1 LKTKIKVQTHAKQN
15 EIVKN
20 RNRFNVIRCGRR
32 FGKSYL
38 AFVLALESMLE
49 VSSARVLYTAPT
61 YSDLRKRYRD
71 AQQLFQPLGAVCKE
85 GQIKLGDSYLEFTG
99 VWRSESIR
107 GNAYH
112 RTICD
117 EWAYATN
124 GEEAWQDVIR
134 PTLADYEGDAYFF
147 STPAGRNHFYDLDR
161 MQETYST
168 WKSFHFTSYDN
179 PHIKS
184 SEIDLAKEQ
193 LPSLA
198 FAQEYLAEYVDR
210 GASKIKREW
219 IKVAPDTDSLDYYIG
234 VDLAISQKETADY
247 TAIVVIGSSPDG
259 SVSVV
264 EAIRGRWTFVEIGQK
279 IIAAYDKWNPRVVS
293 VESNQA
299 QTWMVQELKRN
310 TRMNVV
316 GVRADRDKVVRF
328 QPVEAR
334 YEQGLIYHVPHLN
347 PDFVEEL
354 LNFTGTPQDKHDDF
368 VDALAH
374 AFNSI
379 RKSPSIYV

>member
-1 LKTKIKVQTHAKQN
+1 MRVPIKIRTHRKQN
-15 EIVKN
+15 EIIKE

-38 AFVLALESMLE
+38 AFALALEQMLA
-49 VSSARVLYTAPT
+49 SPNSRVLYTAPT

-71 AQQLFQPLGAVCKE
+71 AQQLFLPLGAVCKE
-85 GQIKLGDSYLEFTG
+85 GQIKLNNSYLEFTG

-112 RTICD
+112 RAVCD

-124 GEEAWQDVIR
+124 GEEAWNDVIR
-134 PTLADYEGDAYFF
+134 PTLADFEGDAYFF
-147 STPAGRNHFYDLDR
+147 STPAGRNHFFDLDK
-161 MQETYST
+161 MHETYST
-168 WKSFHFTSYDN
+168 WKSFHYTSYDN

-184 SEIDLAKEQ
+184 TEIDLAKEQ
-193 LPSLA
+193 LPSIA
-198 FAQEYLAEYVDR
+198 FAQEYMAEYVDR

-219 IKVAPDTDSLDYYIG
+219 IRVSADKQVQDYYIG

-247 TAIVVIGSSPDG
+247 TAIVVIGTSQDG

-264 EAIRGRWTFVEIGQK
+264 EAIRGRWTFVEIGEK
-279 IIAAYDKWNPRVVS
+279 IIQMHAKWNPRVVS

-334 YEQGLIYHVPHLN
+334 YEQGLIYHVPHIN

>member
-1 LKTKIKVQTHAKQN
+1 MLQ
-15 EIVKN
+15 KN
-20 RNRFNVIRCGRR
+20 N
-32 FGKSYL
+32 
-38 AFVLALESMLE
+38 
-49 VSSARVLYTAPT
+49 ARVLYTAPT
-61 YSDLRKRYRD
+61 YSDLKKRYRD
-71 AQQLFQPLGAVCKE
+71 AQQLFRPLGAVCKE
-85 GQIKLGDSYLEFTG
+85 GQIKLNDSYLEFTG

-107 GNAYH
+107 GNAYD
-112 RTICD
+112 RAVCD
-117 EWAYATN
+117 EWAYAIN
-124 GEEAWQDVIR
+124 GEEAWNDVIR
-134 PTLADYEGDAYFF
+134 PTLADFEGDAYFF
-147 STPAGRNHFYDLDR
+147 STPAGRNHFYDLDK
-161 MQETYST
+161 MSEVYST
-168 WKSFHFTSYDN
+168 WTSFHYTSYDN
-179 PHIKS
+179 PYIKA

-193 LPSLA
+193 LPSGA
-198 FAQEYLAEYVDR
+198 FAQEYLAEYIDR

-219 IKVAPDTDSLDYYIG
+219 IRVSHDIKVQDYYIG

-247 TAIVVIGSSPDG
+247 TAIVVIGTSEDG
-259 SVSVV
+259 FVSVV

-279 IIAAYDKWNPRVVS
+279 IIQTHDKWNPRVVS

-379 RKSPSIYV
+379 RKSPSIYI